1 MSLMNIII
9 LGFGKVGSEIQKIC
23 QKNQI
28 PIKAIV
34 SPNNRIATHKNIAD
48 VEIKKG
54 DTVIDFSHPDAVIQN
69 TKTVAA
75 SGANIVVG
83 TTGWG
88 KNRESILN
96 IISNSDIGFA
106 YTPNYLPEVH
116 TFWSTIR
123 FLVEEMEAGN
133 NNYSAKIFEIRLAT
147 KNTPSG
153 TAKKTAEILC
163 GKKNIQFDIN
173 NDFQCSYTGEKALDI
188 HIDISSDSGNFALHY
203 ESDDVLTNNKI
214 YALMAIKTTFWL
226 QKKKGFY
233 ELDTKMI
240 QEIKNISL

>member
-1 MSLMNIII
+1 MNIII

-34 SPNNRIATHKNIAD
+34 SPNNRLATHKNIAD
-48 VEIKKG
+48 VEMKKG

-133 NNYSAKIFEIRLAT
+133 NNYSAKIFERRLAT
-147 KNTPSG
+147 KNTPAG

-233 ELDTKMI
+233 ELDKQAI
-240 QEIKNISL
+240 RGIEKISF

>member
-147 KNTPSG
+147 KMVELRGFEPLTPCVQSRCSSQLSYSPPFSL
-153 TAKKTAEILC
+153 TVDRHKKTVC
-163 GKKNIQFDIN
+163 RF
-173 NDFQCSYTGEKALDI
+173 
-188 HIDISSDSGNFALHY
+188 
-203 ESDDVLTNNKI
+203 
-214 YALMAIKTTFWL
+214 
-226 QKKKGFY
+226 
-233 ELDTKMI
+233 
-240 QEIKNISL
+240 